1 MLQVPTGTG
10 NASPEAPRLSASLSK
25 LGTEALKKAAAP
37 APPRP
42 LLQPSAADRKEPA
55 MFENEETKV
64 RGPLPPSRAKR
75 LHQEEV
81 EMAQEIGMTAH
92 VAADMTELS
101 AQRSQLEEERAQ
113 FLKQRKELRAREI
126 ELQVLRDDAD
136 GEIQR
141 LKDEAAKERQ
151 KYVEA
156 HGKLT
161 QERLHMVRL
170 REIFHDRT
178 QSLRGTP

>member
-75 LHQEEV
+75 CGSSTSSTGVTCGLPFVGAANAETRCSESINGSARSAPAPRRKWRRERV
-81 EMAQEIGMTAH
+81 ESFM
-92 VAADMTELS
+92 S
-101 AQRSQLEEERAQ
+101 
-113 FLKQRKELRAREI
+113 
-126 ELQVLRDDAD
+126 
-136 GEIQR
+136 
-141 LKDEAAKERQ
+141 
-151 KYVEA
+151 
-156 HGKLT
+156 
-161 QERLHMVRL
+161 
-170 REIFHDRT
+170 
-178 QSLRGTP
+178 